1 MSTALKA
8 ARQAAGWTKPV
19 LIARLRQA
27 GALGGARVAQP
38 QGLRVMLAGWE
49 NGYRQPS
56 ELYQRLL
63 CQVYGRS
70 GTELG
75 FTTQPHQVDAGT
87 GGAVVGDPDALAALL
102 YVAPLDTAA
111 LAAVCPAQARFYA
124 GCVLGDPRCPPAAEL
139 AAGLARVRDTAPAW
153 LDRARLGVSTALAR
167 EARTAPDLDG
177 GDGGRGPSWLR
188 ATRLHGCGI
197 TAHLF
202 THHDGTNRPD
212 LAGWSV
218 QARSERP
225 AASPSA
231 RPETSPTGRGGCGG
245 AVPVG
250 EAGRGRPARPGQH
263 SPLSLIHISEPT
275 RPY

>member
-87 GGAVVGDPDALAALL
+87 GGAGVGDPDALAALF

-153 LDRARLGVSTALAR
+153 LDRARLRVSTALAR
-167 EARTAPDLDG
+167 EARTAPGLDP
-177 GDGGRGPSWLR
+177 GRVPGWLR

-202 THHDGTNRPD
+202 TLPAGTNQP
-212 LAGWSV
+212 
-218 QARSERP
+218 ARS
-225 AASPSA
+225 
-231 RPETSPTGRGGCGG
+231 GRS
-245 AVPVG
+245 VP
-250 EAGRGRPARPGQH
+250 AGRVNRWAVMPQPYRRVPG
-263 SPLSLIHISEPT
+263 LSLIHISEPT

>member
-27 GALGGARVAQP
+27 GALAGARVAQP
-38 QGLRVMLAGWE
+38 QSLRVMLAGWE

-75 FTTQPHQVDAGT
+75 FTTAAQPHQVDAGT
-87 GGAVVGDPDALAALL
+87 GGGLVGDPDTVAALL

-111 LAAVCPAQARFYA
+111 LAAVSSAQARFYA
-124 GCVLGDPRCPPAAEL
+124 GCVLDDPRCPPATEL

-153 LDRARLGVSTALAR
+153 LDRARLRVSTALAR
-167 EARTAPDLDG
+167 EARTAPDLDP
-177 GDGGRGPSWLR
+177 GRVPSWLR

-202 THHDGTNRPD
+202 TLPAGTDQPD
-212 LAGWSV
+212 LPGWSV
-218 QARSERP
+218 PARFERP

-231 RPETSPTGRGGCGG
+231 PPEQPPTRLGGDVGAVLAGG
-245 AVPVG
+245 AGP
-250 EAGRGRPARPGQH
+250 GRPARPGQH
-263 SPLSLIHISEPT
+263 PPPVPAA
-275 RPY
+275 RDDAQ

>member
-8 ARQAAGWTKPV
+8 ARQAAGWTKQV

-75 FTTQPHQVDAGT
+75 FTTQPHQSDAGT
-87 GGAVVGDPDALAALL
+87 GGGGVGDPDALAALL

-124 GCVLGDPRCPPAAEL
+124 GCVLDDPRCPPAAEL

-153 LDRARLGVSTALAR
+153 LDRARLEVSTALAR
-167 EARTAPDLDG
+167 EARTAGGLDP
-177 GDGGRGPSWLR
+177 GRVPSWLR

-202 THHDGTNRPD
+202 TLPAGTDRPD

-218 QARSERP
+218 PARSERP
-225 AASPSA
+225 AASLST
-231 RPETSPTGRGGCGG
+231 RPETPPTGRGGCGG
-245 AVPVG
+245 AVL
-250 EAGRGRPARPGQH
+250 AGGAGQRRPARRGQH
-263 SPLSLIHISEPT
+263 PPPVPAA
-275 RPY
+275 RGDAR

>member
-1 MSTALKA
+1 VSTALKA

-19 LIARLRQA
+19 LITRLRRVC
-27 GALGGARVAQP
+27 ALAGARVAQP

-75 FTTQPHQVDAGT
+75 FTAAALPYRAEEAGT
-87 GGAVVGDPDALAALL
+87 GGGWGGDPDTLAALL

-111 LAAVCPAQARFYA
+111 LAAVCPAQAWFYA
-124 GCVLGDPRCPPAAEL
+124 GCVLVDPRCPPAAEL

-153 LDRARLGVSTALAR
+153 LDRTRLRVSTALAR
-167 EARTAPDLDG
+167 DARTATDLDG
-177 GDGGRGPSWLR
+177 GRVPDWPG
-188 ATRLHGCGI
+188 ATRLHGCG
-197 TAHLF
+197 TAAQLF
-202 THHDGTNRPD
+202 TLPQDADRPD
-212 LAGWSV
+212 LPGWLT

-231 RPETSPTGRGGCGG
+231 PPERPRTRPGGCGG
-245 AVPVG
+245 AVPAG
-250 EAGRGRPARPGQH
+250 EAGQGRPTRPGQH
-263 SPLSLIHISEPT
+263 PPPVPAA
-275 RPY
+275 RDDAQ

>member
-1 MSTALKA
+1 VSTALKA

-19 LIARLRQA
+19 LIARLHRAGVLA
-27 GALGGARVAQP
+27 GAVVAQP

-87 GGAVVGDPDALAALL
+87 GGGLVGDPDTLAALF

-111 LAAVCPAQARFYA
+111 LAAVSPAQARFYA
-124 GCVLGDPRCPPAAEL
+124 GCVLDDPRCPPAAEL
-139 AAGLARVRDTAPAW
+139 AAGLARVRDNAPPW
-153 LDRARLGVSTALAR
+153 LDRGRLRASTALAR
-167 EARTAPDLDG
+167 EARTAPGLDP
-177 GDGGRGPSWLR
+177 GRVPSWLR

-202 THHDGTNRPD
+202 TLPAGTDRPD
-212 LAGWSV
+212 LAAWSV
-218 QARSERP
+218 PARSDQP
-225 AASPSA
+225 AASLSA
-231 RPETSPTGRGGCGG
+231 PPQTPPTGRGGCGG
-245 AVPVG
+245 AVLAG
-250 EAGRGRPARPGQH
+250 ECGQGRPARPGQ
-263 SPLSLIHISEPT
+263 
-275 RPY
+275 RPPSVPAARDDAR

>member
-167 EARTAPDLDG
+167 EARTAPDLDLDG
-177 GDGGRGPSWLR
+177 GDGGRVPGWLR

-202 THHDGTNRPD
+202 TLPAGTDRPD

-218 QARSERP
+218 PARSERP
-225 AASPSA
+225 AASLSK

-250 EAGRGRPARPGQH
+250 EAGRGRPACPGQH
-263 SPLSLIHISEPT
+263 PPPVPAA
-275 RPY
+275 RDDAR

>member
-1 MSTALKA
+1 
-8 ARQAAGWTKPV
+8 V
-19 LIARLRQA
+19 LA
-27 GALGGARVAQP
+27 GALVAQP

-49 NGYRQPS
+49 NGYRRPS

-75 FTTQPHQVDAGT
+75 FTTAAQPHRGEEAGT
-87 GGAVVGDPDALAALL
+87 GGTVVGDPDALAALL

-111 LAAVCPAQARFYA
+111 LAAVSPAQARFYA
-124 GCVLGDPRCPPAAEL
+124 GCVLVDPRCPPAAEL

-153 LDRARLGVSTALAR
+153 LDRARLRVSTALAR
-167 EARTAPDLDG
+167 DARTAGGLDP
-177 GDGGRGPSWLR
+177 GRVPSWLR

-202 THHDGTNRPD
+202 TLPAGTDRPD
-212 LAGWSV
+212 LAGWLIP
-218 QARSERP
+218 AGSERP

-231 RPETSPTGRGGCGG
+231 APERPPTRRGGDGG
-245 AVPVG
+245 AVLAG
-250 EAGRGRPARPGQH
+250 EAGQGRPARPGQH
-263 SPLSLIHISEPT
+263 PPPVPAA
-275 RPY
+275 RGDAR

>member
-8 ARQAAGWTKPV
+8 TRQAAGWTKPV
-19 LIARLRQA
+19 LIARLRRA
-27 GALGGARVAQP
+27 GGLAGARVAQP

-75 FTTQPHQVDAGT
+75 FTTAAQPHRGEEAGT

-111 LAAVCPAQARFYA
+111 LAAVSSAQARFYA

-153 LDRARLGVSTALAR
+153 LDRARLGV
-167 EARTAPDLDG
+167 G
-177 GDGGRGPSWLR
+177 
-188 ATRLHGCGI
+188 
-197 TAHLF
+197 
-202 THHDGTNRPD
+202 
-212 LAGWSV
+212 
-218 QARSERP
+218 
-225 AASPSA
+225 
-231 RPETSPTGRGGCGG
+231 
-245 AVPVG
+245 
-250 EAGRGRPARPGQH
+250 
-263 SPLSLIHISEPT
+263 LI
-275 RPY
+275 R

>member
-1 MSTALKA
+1 MSTALEA

-19 LIARLRQA
+19 LIARLRRA
-27 GALGGARVAQP
+27 GVLAGARVAQP

-49 NGYRQPS
+49 NGYRRPS

-75 FTTQPHQVDAGT
+75 FTTAAQPHRGEEAGT
-87 GGAVVGDPDALAALL
+87 GGGLVGDPDALAALF

-124 GCVLGDPRCPPAAEL
+124 WCVLVDPRCPPAAEL

-202 THHDGTNRPD
+202 TLPAGTDRPD
-212 LAGWSV
+212 LAGWV
-218 QARSERP
+218 GP
-225 AASPSA
+225 
-231 RPETSPTGRGGCGG
+231 G
-245 AVPVG
+245 AVRTPRSV
-250 EAGRGRPARPGQH
+250 ALNAP
-263 SPLSLIHISEPT
+263 
-275 RPY
+275 